1 MSTAKIY
8 NNRGLNET
16 VIKFEIDI
24 QNQKTIYPET
34 FIILDI
40 VSLKKPNYSLVRN
53 ELYKNI
59 IPNLSLDI
67 NSKIHFIY
75 NEGSEAKYFYGKI
88 RDFKNISINDES
100 ILSENNNNF
109 YQISQKLKNIFDSY
123 DKEKYINML
132 TIVNYNSKENKYN
145 NTLFDYI
152 NRKFKYVNSQILF
165 LNSFNYDYLSFT
177 SFSKGFSRKYLNTI
191 ICAKI
196 YDNNKYDDNTLK
208 NFILNKD
215 KRAIKYLNEYVRKN
229 SRIKEYES
237 IKKYIEIGV
246 LNFWMNLIK

>member
-24 QNQKTIYPET
+24 QKQKT

-75 NEGSEAKYFYGKI
+75 NEGSEAK
-88 RDFKNISINDES
+88 
-100 ILSENNNNF
+100 
-109 YQISQKLKNIFDSY
+109 
-123 DKEKYINML
+123 
-132 TIVNYNSKENKYN
+132 
-145 NTLFDYI
+145 
-152 NRKFKYVNSQILF
+152 
-165 LNSFNYDYLSFT
+165 
-177 SFSKGFSRKYLNTI
+177 
-191 ICAKI
+191 
-196 YDNNKYDDNTLK
+196 
-208 NFILNKD
+208 
-215 KRAIKYLNEYVRKN
+215 
-229 SRIKEYES
+229 
-237 IKKYIEIGV
+237 
-246 LNFWMNLIK
+246 

>member
-24 QNQKTIYPET
+24 KNQKTIYPET

-109 YQISQKLKNIFDSY
+109 YQIS
-123 DKEKYINML
+123 
-132 TIVNYNSKENKYN
+132 
-145 NTLFDYI
+145 
-152 NRKFKYVNSQILF
+152 
-165 LNSFNYDYLSFT
+165 
-177 SFSKGFSRKYLNTI
+177 
-191 ICAKI
+191 
-196 YDNNKYDDNTLK
+196 
-208 NFILNKD
+208 
-215 KRAIKYLNEYVRKN
+215 
-229 SRIKEYES
+229 
-237 IKKYIEIGV
+237 
-246 LNFWMNLIK
+246 